1 MRTAKFLTGIVLGQ
15 LMGSH
20 FLEYQQRI
28 TTNAIQTGETALL
41 QLLLVI
47 W

>member
-1 MRTAKFLTGIVLGQ
+1 MRTAKFLTGIVPGQ
-15 LMGSH
+15 LLGSH

-28 TTNAIQTGETALL
+28 TNTVQTGEATLL

-47 W
+47 R